1 MTGRLETT
9 RLRKTS
15 SGRQRLVGTGLKELS
30 QGDQDL
36 KSRFHQTN
44 SCLRTD
50 NLTVAFYPCNVKQSN
65 ALYIVHRILYSVCC
79 FVDKNLSQTRDGG

>member
-15 SGRQRLVGTGLKELS
+15 SGRQRLVGTGLKELL

-44 SCLRTD
+44 SCSRTD
-50 NLTVAFYPCNVKQSN
+50 NLTVAFHPYNVHDSQMH
-65 ALYIVHRILYSVCC
+65 VHTLYSVCC